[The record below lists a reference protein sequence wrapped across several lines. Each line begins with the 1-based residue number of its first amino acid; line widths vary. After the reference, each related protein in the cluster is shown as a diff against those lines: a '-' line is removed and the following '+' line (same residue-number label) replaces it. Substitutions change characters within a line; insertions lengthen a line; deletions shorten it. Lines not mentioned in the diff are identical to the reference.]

1 MRRSTTQRPGPRR
14 GAGLKPGSRVHVAVE
29 PDRLSALPDA
39 LLHHIMSSL
48 KAWEAVRTCMLAR
61 RWRHLWASAP
71 FVDLRVRHSSGRD
84 ADPPEEF
91 HHFVHRLFL
100 IRDASAPVGT
110 LRLRSGDEDAGY
122 DEDDASAW
130 MRAAINRNTRVIHL
144 AGHRS
149 EIASLDRVQFV
160 SCHLKVLKLS
170 YARLDNRILK
180 QLSSGCTSLE
190 ELDLKDCLV
199 TGHGIVS
206 ASLKTLI
213 MLECKINCAPLPPPE
228 RLSLPL
234 SAGGHQI
241 SSVSTLGPTPTTG
254 DSVWRPKSRSLPAPL
269 PPRVRRPYPRH
280 LQDRRSAPSSS
291 SPARIKKN
299 YAFSIAAPNL
309 LLLRLTT
316 PYVRVPSFKNLGSL
330 VTGTIILDDSFL
342 GDDFEHISDEDD
354 CDGTTDDDGDDSD
367 DNDWTETSK
376 IHDDSSLGDDFGYDH
391 FIRFG
396 YGHSFAKES
405 SHGRYKD
412 NFDHGSDIDSD
423 DNTYEYSEI
432 ANDAK
437 YGCKGKAQISSKDG
451 NYGGNRECN
460 GRKILGGRHILESL
474 SSARTLELLTD
485 AEEVVLSRELEMCP
499 TFGNL
504 KTLSLGE
511 WCMAA
516 DFDALIFLLQH
527 SPNIQKLFLQLKINF
542 NTRKA
547 SKTGIKLQGRSFTCK
562 DLQMVKI
569 NCSKDD
575 GRVHKLAN
583 LFRANGIP
591 LEKIYVRRS
600 GCTCESSLQI
610 TFRILCY
617 QYYYLLQQMKEFA
630 RSELEFWGM

>member
-213 MLECKINCAPLPPPE
+213 MLECKINW
-228 RLSLPL
+228 
-234 SAGGHQI
+234 
-241 SSVSTLGPTPTTG
+241 
-254 DSVWRPKSRSLPAPL
+254 D
-269 PPRVRRPYPRH
+269 
-280 LQDRRSAPSSS
+280 
-291 SPARIKKN
+291 
-299 YAFSIAAPNL
+299 FSIAAPNL

-485 AEEVVLSRELEMCP
+485 AEEVVLSRELRRCP
-499 TFGNL
+499 TFSNL

-527 SPNIQKLFLQLKINF
+527 SPSIKRLFLQLKLNF
-542 NTRKA
+542 STRKA
-547 SKTGIKLQGRSFTCK
+547 LETCIKLQRSSFTCK
-562 DLQMVKI
+562 ELRMVKI
-569 NCSKDD
+569 KCSKDD
-575 GRVHKLAN
+575 GRVHTLAHV
-583 LFRANGIP
+583 FRANSIP
-591 LEKIYVRRS
+591 LENIYVRRS
-600 GCTCESSLQI
+600 GNA
-610 TFRILCY
+610 
-617 QYYYLLQQMKEFA
+617 YLRGQKFMRDLAKQ
-630 RSELEFWGM
+630 ELDECGDDWM

>member
-14 GAGLKPGSRVHVAVE
+14 GAGLKPGSRGPAAAK
-29 PDRLSALPDA
+29 PDHHSALPDA
-39 LLHHIMSSL
+39 LLHRIMSSL
-48 KAWEAVRTCMLAR
+48 KAWEAVRTCVLAR

-71 FVDLRVRHSSGRD
+71 CVDLRLRHSSGRD
-84 ADPPEEF
+84 ADPPKEF
-91 HHFVHRLFL
+91 RHFVHRLFL
-100 IRDASAPVGT
+100 LRDASAPVGT
-110 LRLRSGDEDAGY
+110 LRLRSDDEDAGY
-122 DEDDASAW
+122 YEEDANVW
-130 MRAAINRNTRVIHL
+130 IRATINRNAQVIHL

-170 YARLDNRILK
+170 YARLNDNMLK
-180 QLSSGCTSLE
+180 QLSTSCKSLE

-199 TGHGIVS
+199 TGPGIVS
-206 ASLKTLI
+206 DSLKNLI
-213 MLECKINCAPLPPPE
+213 LLKCKINC
-228 RLSLPL
+228 
-234 SAGGHQI
+234 
-241 SSVSTLGPTPTTG
+241 
-254 DSVWRPKSRSLPAPL
+254 
-269 PPRVRRPYPRH
+269 
-280 LQDRRSAPSSS
+280 
-291 SPARIKKN
+291 
-299 YAFSIAAPNL
+299 AFSIAAPNL

-354 CDGTTDDDGDDSD
+354 RDGTTDDDGDGSD
-367 DNDWTETSK
+367 DNDWTESSK

-396 YGHSFAKES
+396 YGHTFAEES
-405 SHGRYKD
+405 YTHGHYKD
-412 NFDHGSDIDSD
+412 NFDYGSDIDSD

-437 YGCKGKAQISSKDG
+437 YGCKGKGHLSSKDG
-451 NYGGNRECN
+451 NYGGNGECN
-460 GRKILGGRHILESL
+460 DRKILGGRHVLESL

-485 AEEVVLSRELEMCP
+485 AGEVVLSRELNMCP

-511 WCMAA
+511 WCMTA

-547 SKTGIKLQGRSFTCK
+547 SETGIKLQGRSFTCK

-569 NCSKDD
+569 TCSKDD

-591 LEKIYVRRS
+591 LKKIYVRRS
-600 GCTCESSLQI
+600 GSA
-610 TFRILCY
+610 
-617 QYYYLLQQMKEFA
+617 YLRSQKQMKEFA
-630 RSELEFWGM
+630 RRELEFWGM

>member
-1 MRRSTTQRPGPRR
+1 M
-14 GAGLKPGSRVHVAVE
+14 GLKPGSRVHVAVE

-48 KAWEAVRTCMLAR
+48 KAWEAVRTCMLVR
-61 RWRHLWASAP
+61 RWLHLWASAP
-71 FVDLRVRHSSGRD
+71 CVDLR
-84 ADPPEEF
+84 EF
-91 HHFVHRLFL
+91 RHFVHRLFL
-100 IRDASAPVGT
+100 LRDASAPVGT
-110 LRLRSGDEDAGY
+110 LCLRSGDEDAGY

-130 MRAAINRNTRVIHL
+130 IRAAINRNARVIHL

-149 EIASLDRVQFV
+149 EIASLDRVQFI
-160 SCHLKVLKLS
+160 SSHLKVLKLS
-170 YARLDNRILK
+170 YARLDDRILK
-180 QLSSGCTSLE
+180 QPSSSCTSLE

-213 MLECKINCAPLPPPE
+213 MLKCRINC
-228 RLSLPL
+228 
-234 SAGGHQI
+234 
-241 SSVSTLGPTPTTG
+241 
-254 DSVWRPKSRSLPAPL
+254 
-269 PPRVRRPYPRH
+269 
-280 LQDRRSAPSSS
+280 
-291 SPARIKKN
+291 
-299 YAFSIAAPNL
+299 AFSIAAPNL

-316 PYVRVPSFKNLGSL
+316 PYVRAPLFKNLGSL

-354 CDGTTDDDGDDSD
+354 CDGTTNDDGDDSD

-396 YGHSFAKES
+396 YGHSFAEES

-412 NFDHGSDIDSD
+412 NFDYGSDIDSD

-527 SPNIQKLFLQLKINF
+527 SPNVQKLFLQLKINF

-547 SKTGIKLQGRSFTCK
+547 SKIGIKLQGRSFTCK

-583 LFRANGIP
+583 LFRENGIP

-600 GCTCESSLQI
+600 GST
-610 TFRILCY
+610 
-617 QYYYLLQQMKEFA
+617 YLRGQQQMKEFA
-630 RSELEFWGM
+630 RRELEFWGM